1 MQSNP
6 GERGLES
13 ASMSKGQFSPV
24 IILTIMIKDEETV

>member
-13 ASMSKGQFSPV
+13 ASMIFGQFSPV
-24 IILTIMIKDEETV
+24 IILIIMIKDEDTV